1 MKKFRQKR
9 YKNNSIKDINRKLI
23 EEENCS
29 KKVYD
34 WIWPG
39 SSLQHKAFGS
49 QKNQTG
55 APTTKFFDGK
65 MLMFAKLSLKNFVY
79 EVGEIFFPI
88 KQNET
93 NIQQIY
99 DWTSFPLFYLGRH
112 WYYMCFFS
120 FSFANLKVT
129 SQAKNSGTY
138 CLKWFVEMR
147 SYKDLTHLTSFG
159 KRLAS
164 EIYFSRNN

>member
-23 EEENCS
+23 EEENCT

-88 KQNET
+88 KQNES

-112 WYYMCFFS
+112 WHYMCFFS